1 MIVIYLPF
9 MNSTLLSNFR
19 SLLAIVL
26 ILVLSVSNAQDITDV
41 ANEIRIKI
49 ESSSESFPIQVEN
62 DLISCKVTVPQFYT
76 NRFYEPAWNSQLAK
90 QLVQAIQDS
99 YQDGLNPEDYHI
111 RQIEQMMARESL
123 TTFEQ
128 SDFDLLLTDSYLL
141 LCSHLMSGK
150 VDPQTIDTDWK
161 VVRREG
167 DPLKILNESLE
178 KQDVWSGL
186 EGVKPT
192 YKAYKRLKDQLK
204 KYRDIAA
211 AGGWEAI
218 PEGETIKL
226 NMVDERVVA
235 LRTRLKL
242 TGDLKSYTYD
252 EEQLYDE
259 TVAAA
264 VKAFQK
270 RHGLDIDG
278 NLGKS
283 TLATLNVPVD
293 RRIQQIE
300 LNMERCRWLP
310 QSLGKKYIMV
320 NLPAFE
326 LELINDGAVEMEMI
340 VATGK
345 PYRQTPV
352 FSAKMT
358 YLVLN
363 PYWTVPPTIL
373 TQDILPAQMK
383 NPNYLDN
390 LNIKVLGG
398 DGSVLSASS
407 IDWSAMNPRSFPY
420 TLRQD
425 PGKNNALG
433 QVKFIFP
440 NTYNIYMHDTNHPEV
455 FTKADR
461 ALSSGCI
468 RLSRPLDMA
477 KYFLLGDAGWTEQQ
491 LSKVLASE
499 QNYSVILKEPVQ
511 VHMQYWTAFVDETGQ
526 LNFRKDVYSR
536 DDRVMEVLYE
546 AAPRI

>member
-1 MIVIYLPF
+1 

-345 PYRQTPV
+345 PFRQTPV